1 MSFCLSSAGASR
13 RVTRCVLVLFFSSC
27 ANAAGAQPEPKEL
40 RQSEP
45 TEARD
50 AAREEFRRASRLA
63 QSGDWADALASY
75 SAAHAR
81 YPHATTL
88 YNIGYCH
95 EKLGDFAAAL
105 RDTLASLS
113 FETLFPDR
121 GLADD
126 LRERALLASRELHEK
141 LAVVEI
147 TPNASDLELRID
159 GRPLETL
166 SFENRLLG
174 FAATQGDDFSPVR
187 QPIRI
192 VTNAGARDIEW
203 KTSGVSGTRQLSLAA
218 GSAERLEL
226 PETPRV
232 TQPSPTP
239 STAALPPVPPKP
251 ASVRELDQGDA
262 SSWTRPL
269 GVGSLVLA
277 GGAALVGIGAGL
289 VAFDT
294 RRALDERC
302 ASDGACPAS
311 QADRIARFET
321 STTVSNVG
329 FVSAAVLGSAGVALL
344 VFGPASPAAARIELQ
359 HGPRL
364 KLVGRF

>member
-1 MSFCLSSAGASR
+1 MTFRLRSAGSALLLFCSCWAS
-13 RVTRCVLVLFFSSC
+13 
-27 ANAAGAQPEPKEL
+27 AAGAQPEPEEP

-45 TEARD
+45 AEARD
-50 AAREEFRRASRLA
+50 AAREDFRRASRLA
-63 QSGDWADALASY
+63 QSGDWVSALAGY

-113 FETLFPDR
+113 FETHFSDR

-126 LRERALLASRELHEK
+126 LRERALHASRELQENV
-141 LAVVEI
+141 AIVEL

-166 SFENRLLG
+166 SFENRLLA
-174 FAATQGDDFSPVR
+174 FAAPRGDDPSFSPVR
-187 QPIRI
+187 QPIQI
-192 VTNAGARDIEW
+192 VANAGALGIEW
-203 KTSGVSGTRQLSLAA
+203 KTSGDSGTRQLSLAA
-218 GSAERLEL
+218 GSTERLEL
-226 PETPRV
+226 PEGARV
-232 TQPSPTP
+232 TRQSPTP
-239 STAALPPVPPKP
+239 STATLPPAAPKP
-251 ASVRELDQGDA
+251 ASVPELDQGGS

-277 GGAALVGIGAGL
+277 GGAALVGIGAGM

-294 RRALDERC
+294 RRELDERC
-302 ASDGACPAS
+302 TSDGVCPES
-311 QADRIARFET
+311 QADRIERFET
-321 STTVSNVG
+321 ATTVSNVG
-329 FVSAAVLGSAGVALL
+329 FVSAAVLASAGVALL
-344 VFGPASPAAARIELQ
+344 VFGPASSAAAHLEFQ
-359 HGPRL
+359 HGPRF

>member
-1 MSFCLSSAGASR
+1 VSSCLRSAGGA
-13 RVTRCVLVLFFSSC
+13 LLFFCSSW
-27 ANAAGAQPEPKEL
+27 ASAAGAQPAPEEP

-63 QSGDWADALASY
+63 QSGNWVSALASY

-105 RDTLASLS
+105 RDTLASLR

-126 LRERALLASRELHEK
+126 LRERALLAWRELHEK
-141 LAVVEI
+141 VAVVEV

-174 FAATQGDDFSPVR
+174 FAATQGDVSNFTPVG

-192 VTNAGARDIEW
+192 VANAGALGIEW

-218 GSAERLEL
+218 GSVERLEL
-226 PETPRV
+226 PEVARV
-232 TQPSPTP
+232 TPPSPTP

-251 ASVRELDQGDA
+251 ASVPELDQGDA

-269 GVGSLVLA
+269 GVGSLVLG

-294 RRALDERC
+294 RRALDEHC
-302 ASDGACPAS
+302 TSDGVCPAS

-329 FVSAAVLGSAGVALL
+329 FVSAAVLASAGVALL
-344 VFGPASPAAARIELQ
+344 VFGPASPATARLELQ